1 MIVRRANGCVLQ
13 NIKWIRLVEVGEELT
28 VVWLSGGSG
37 RGPKLSLVFTALYS
51 CAALCFRLL
60 KSSAVTNSIKDA
72 TRLTVSKIRWGQSRR
87 CDIAIN
93 HLAPPAISVL

>member
-37 RGPKLSLVFTALYS
+37 RGPKLSPVFTTLYELRNP
-51 CAALCFRLL
+51 C
-60 KSSAVTNSIKDA
+60 
-72 TRLTVSKIRWGQSRR
+72 VSGY
-87 CDIAIN
+87 
-93 HLAPPAISVL
+93 